1 MGILDDAERRLANI
15 DKARANWDRGK
26 GNGKGGHSDIAGARA
41 IVVRGDTIAP
51 ESISW
56 VWPGWLA
63 RGMVHVLAGA
73 PGCGK
78 TTIALGLAAVVTTG
92 GSWPDGARHQ
102 RAGDVLIWT
111 GEDVVSMAII
121 PRLLAAGADCS
132 HTHILTGVEEPGEG
146 IREFIPSIDM
156 PLLVDAA
163 RKIPDLDLV
172 IIDPMIASVAGDA
185 HKNLE
190 VRRAMQPLVS
200 MADEQNCA
208 VWGLTHFTKGTAG
221 KDPVDRVTGSVAFG
235 ALARVVMAAARI
247 RDEDGG
253 DERRVFCRAKSNNG
267 PDTGGWEYSMVVS
280 SVPGKPDME
289 AIVVAWGEPLEGAA
303 RDLLDQAEKKSS
315 ASENR
320 RKPAFERAEA
330 FLIKALS
337 GGELSVGMV
346 RDLWERE
353 PAVIRPG
360 WRTIETAKKAL
371 GIVSTKD
378 HAAVGGWLWG
388 MPDG

>member
-15 DKARANWDRGK
+15 DKARAKWERNK
-26 GNGKGGHSDIAGARA
+26 GNGKGKHSDIAGARA
-41 IVVRGDTIAP
+41 IVVRGDSIAP

-56 VWPGWLA
+56 VWPGWLG
-63 RGMVHVLAGA
+63 RGMVHILAGA

-78 TTIALGLAAVVTTG
+78 TTIALGLAAVITTA
-92 GSWPDGARHQ
+92 GSWPDGVRQ
-102 RAGDVLIWT
+102 ERVGNVLIWT
-111 GEDVVSMAII
+111 GEDIVSKAII

-146 IREFIPSIDM
+146 IREFIPSIDL
-156 PLLVDAA
+156 PLLLDAA

-172 IIDPMIASVAGDA
+172 VIDPMIASVSGDA
-185 HKNLE
+185 HKNVE
-190 VRRAMQPLVS
+190 VRRALQPLVTL
-200 MADEQNCA
+200 AEERGCA

-247 RDEDGG
+247 RDQDDG

-303 RDLLDQAEKKSS
+303 RELLDQPEQKSDG
-315 ASENR
+315 ANR
-320 RKPAFERAEA
+320 RKGAFERAEA

-337 GGELSVGMV
+337 GGDLSVGMV
-346 RDLWERE
+346 RELWERE
-353 PAVIRPG
+353 GSRPG

-371 GIVSTKD
+371 GITSRKD
-378 HAAVGGWLWG
+378 HSAVGGWLWR
-388 MPDG
+388 MPEG